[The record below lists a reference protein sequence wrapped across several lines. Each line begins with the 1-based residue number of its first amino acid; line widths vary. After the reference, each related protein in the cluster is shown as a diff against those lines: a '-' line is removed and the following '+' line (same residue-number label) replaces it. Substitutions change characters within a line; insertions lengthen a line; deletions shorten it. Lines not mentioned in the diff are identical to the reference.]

1 MKTKSAVA
9 FVLIAVFVVSS
20 VAVLTPMTVYAPK
33 STSPTLGAHFCKATL
48 LGTWTG
54 KTKTCTITG
63 TPVEYSDFTIPL
75 KATLVIEPGFSFTIG
90 TSDTGLPMTLNNYG
104 NITILSVGGVLFGTF
119 NIEAS
124 ATLNNLGGTIS
135 NDGII
140 NNYGTFNQC
149 GFFHQDGTFND
160 YGTYPGTCPQ
170 VTDVVEDVGV

>member
-63 TPVEYSDFTIPL
+63 TPVEYYDFTIPL
-75 KATLVIEPGFSFTIG
+75 KATLVIESGFSFTIG
-90 TSDTGLPMTLNNYG
+90 SDDTNYPMTLNNYG
-104 NITILSVGGVLFGTF
+104 NITIHSVGLDGTF
-119 NIEAS
+119 TIKAS
-124 ATLNNLGGTIS
+124 ATLNNLGGTIT

-149 GFFHQDGTFND
+149 GIFHQDGSLNN
-160 YGTYPGTCPQ
+160 YGTYPGSCT
-170 VTDVVEDVGV
+170 G

>member
-1 MKTKSAVA
+1 
-9 FVLIAVFVVSS
+9 
-20 VAVLTPMTVYAPK
+20 
-33 STSPTLGAHFCKATL
+33 
-48 LGTWTG
+48 
-54 KTKTCTITG
+54 
-63 TPVEYSDFTIPL
+63 
-75 KATLVIEPGFSFTIG
+75 
-90 TSDTGLPMTLNNYG
+90 MTLNNYG
-104 NITILSVGGVLFGTF
+104 NITIHSVGGVLFGTF

-170 VTDVVEDVGV
+170 AIDVVEDVGA